1 MGHENT
7 MSEMSEADAYDEA
20 PVITP
25 PAQVEPPVEVTA
37 ADVPDADQVLAF
49 THAHR
54 SRVVE
59 AITKSGIPVNDKEQM
74 TALLKTLDGMDKQS
88 LGRKRMDADKEI
100 AQGTNDTNTALLAS
114 ILKSIPN
121 IARPEN
127 GGEIPIVRE
136 VPVLPAD
143 IVFDNPVDGQTEK
156 APPQDTYQ
164 SFMARQ
170 ISRS

>member
-1 MGHENT
+1 
-7 MSEMSEADAYDEA
+7 MSEADAFDEA
-20 PVITP
+20 PVNTP
-25 PAQVEPPVEVTA
+25 PKHIDPPVVVTA

-54 SRVVE
+54 QRVVTE
-59 AITKSGIPVNDKEQM
+59 ITKSGIPVGDKEQM

-114 ILKSIPN
+114 VLKHIPN
-121 IARPEN
+121 IARPAD
-127 GGEIPIVRE
+127 GSPIPIVRE

-143 IVFDNPVDGQTEK
+143 IVCDDVIDGQTEK

-170 ISRS
+170 YSQS